1 MLSLAVAITITLNIS
16 KEKQMGKLTECFDY
30 LAREPKTLTN
40 DFISFNYTHINIGPE
55 EKKLRRELK
64 LYKK

>member
-1 MLSLAVAITITLNIS
+1 
-16 KEKQMGKLTECFDY
+16 MGKLTEYFDY
-30 LAREPKTLTN
+30 LNREPKTLTS
-40 DFISFNYTHINIGPE
+40 DFIAFNYTHISIGPE